1 MIVYVKVKEVL
12 ERVIP
17 VECEPDTD
25 KDMILKGIN
34 DKIDK
39 CEIVLDADDFAE
51 RKVYIVKDG
60 INDKSTTRQLNNRE
74 FPLGILN

>member
-1 MIVYVKVKEVL
+1 MIVYVKIKEVL

-25 KDMILKGIN
+25 KDTVLKDIN

-39 CEIVLDADDFAE
+39 CEIILDADDFAE

-60 INDKSTTRQLNNRE
+60 INDNLAN
-74 FPLGILN
+74 P